1 MGVIDRLKIIDD
13 RIKYTLR
20 TKYRSG
26 HRIHSPYVFNLVRS
40 IFMKSRSSSFASDA
54 ELTVALC
61 QAGLKYDYSYR
72 IGQFFK
78 YNHFKKYSLNP
89 TDYSG
94 EDLIVVTSL
103 TDFIMFESLI
113 DKMRHEHKRSA
124 VVLLNIYRNK
134 ECRMWWRCQHELSL
148 DIYRLGIL
156 IYDINLN
163 KEYFKLKI

>member
-1 MGVIDRLKIIDD
+1 MGVIDRLHIIDD

-40 IFMKSRSSSFASDA
+40 IFMKSRSGSFGSDA
-54 ELTVALC
+54 ELTVGLC

-78 YNHFKKYSLNP
+78 YNHFKKFSFNP
-89 TDYSG
+89 MEYHG
-94 EDLIVVTSL
+94 EDMIVVTSL
-103 TDFIMFESLI
+103 TNLAMLDSLVVQ
-113 DKMRHEHKRSA
+113 MRSEHKRSA
-124 VVLLNIYRNK
+124 VVVLNIYRNK
-134 ECRMWWRCQHELSL
+134 ECRLWWRCQHELSL

-156 IYDINLN
+156 IYDNDLN